1 MPSST
6 PNLDNLFAPNAAQRW
21 RTFRTTPLQP
31 TRYIPSEAGEYIG
44 GGAWRNRVF
53 DSQAD
58 WPGVWQWTERQKY
71 ISQNGTLVFRF
82 DGHGHYGKAVR
93 QRSQI
98 LADHGWGPQ
107 ISSTG
112 DGFSASAWLRGARLN
127 SANHD
132 VVTHLARYCAFR
144 SEHLTSPV
152 VSGTELEQMAQINLE
167 RALGVFRQINLPV
180 ERPVI
185 ADARMMPFE
194 WILLNDGSLQKLDA
208 ADHGDNH
215 FFPGATDVAWDLAG
229 AIVEWKLNAEAADL
243 LLSEYR
249 RVSGDAVRKRLP
261 DYLIAYSCF
270 RMAYTQSAA
279 NSISEPEEK
288 SRLQQEATMYKTVT
302 LKQLERTAVAP

>member
-1 MPSST
+1 
-6 PNLDNLFAPNAAQRW
+6 
-21 RTFRTTPLQP
+21 
-31 TRYIPSEAGEYIG
+31 
-44 GGAWRNRVF
+44 
-53 DSQAD
+53 
-58 WPGVWQWTERQKY
+58 
-71 ISQNGTLVFRF
+71 
-82 DGHGHYGKAVR
+82 
-93 QRSQI
+93 
-98 LADHGWGPQ
+98 
-107 ISSTG
+107 
-112 DGFSASAWLRGARLN
+112 
-127 SANHD
+127 
-132 VVTHLARYCAFR
+132 
-144 SEHLTSPV
+144 V

-167 RALGVFRQINLPV
+167 RALGVSRQINLPV